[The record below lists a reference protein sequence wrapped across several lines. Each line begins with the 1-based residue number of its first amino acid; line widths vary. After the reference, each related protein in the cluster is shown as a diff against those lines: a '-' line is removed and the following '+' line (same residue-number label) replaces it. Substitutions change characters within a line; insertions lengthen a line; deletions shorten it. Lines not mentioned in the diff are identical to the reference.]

1 MRESTGEM
9 NITLV
14 VVLAVG
20 LFMALFYYLIWP
32 TIDDNM
38 TMNTSCQA
46 AWCEDCESGDCVSVT
61 CHYKGKDFQCA
72 WKG

>member
-20 LFMALFYYLIWP
+20 LFMALFYYLISNLV
-32 TIDDNM
+32 I
-38 TMNTSCQA
+38 
-46 AWCEDCESGDCVSVT
+46 
-61 CHYKGKDFQCA
+61 KK
-72 WKG
+72 